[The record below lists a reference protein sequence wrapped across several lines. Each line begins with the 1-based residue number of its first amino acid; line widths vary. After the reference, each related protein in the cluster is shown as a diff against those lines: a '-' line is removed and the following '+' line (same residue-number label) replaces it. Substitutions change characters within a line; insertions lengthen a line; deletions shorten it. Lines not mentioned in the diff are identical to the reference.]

1 MKDKHSFS
9 VQLNSK
15 DHVKNMSLCDE
26 TEVLFEGYLGEL
38 ESLGIIEEAVLE
50 IKGNNGSLRV
60 DLTPDQ
66 LKQLLDPKE
75 VNSFE

>member
-1 MKDKHSFS
+1 MKDKHSFL
-9 VQLNSK
+9 VQLNNK
-15 DHVKNMSLCDE
+15 DHVKNVSFCDE

-38 ESLGIIEEAVLE
+38 ESLGIIEEAILE

-66 LKQLLDPKE
+66 LKQLLNPKK
-75 VNSFE
+75 VLP